1 MQSILFMANLSH
13 VVCRLHEKENAQK
26 TKEFRGD
33 YYPYCDT
40 LLTRINWG
48 GTRELDH
55 IPLGAQKLFDKIK
68 RVECI
73 TLPKSSTNLR
83 GARIT
88 RKALESVAKDKMS
101 RITKTYWEKPKVNH
115 SPYKKWIVYWREG

>member
-1 MQSILFMANLSH
+1 MANLSP

-48 GTRELDH
+48 GTR
-55 IPLGAQKLFDKIK
+55 
-68 RVECI
+68 
-73 TLPKSSTNLR
+73 
-83 GARIT
+83 IT

-101 RITKTYWEKPKVNH
+101 RITKTYWEKPKVDH
-115 SPYKKWIVYWREG
+115 SPYKKWIDYWREG